1 MTKPT
6 LAFALAAF
14 ALAGPA
20 ILGTPVLAA
29 PAPAPKIVVIDKS
42 AIMQASKVGQ
52 DIARQVQSLANQA
65 KNDLTAQGR
74 ALQTEGR
81 TLQQQVAILA
91 PDLKAKRM
99 AAFEAKQRALQGAA
113 QKKDDQLKNGFY
125 QARQAMEQ
133 ALGPIVQEVVKER
146 GANIVVDKQAVVFAT
161 ASGFDI
167 TQDVINRL
175 NEKMPTYKVNIN
187 APPPA
192 QQQQQQGR

>member
-6 LAFALAAF
+6 ILAS
-14 ALAGPA
+14 ALAGLA
-20 ILGTPVLAA
+20 ILATPVFAA
-29 PAPAPKIVVIDKS
+29 QAPAPKIVVIDKS

-52 DIARQVQSLANQA
+52 DVARQVQSLASQA

-81 TLQQQVAILA
+81 TLQQQVAILS

-113 QKKDDQLKNGFY
+113 QKKDEQLKAAFY

-133 ALGPIVQEVVKER
+133 ALGPIVQDVVKQR

-161 ASGFDI
+161 ANGFDI
-167 TQDVINRL
+167 TQEVIAQL
-175 NEKMPTYKVNIN
+175 DAKMPTYKVNLN
-187 APPPA
+187 APPPP
-192 QQQQQQGR
+192 QQAR

>member
-1 MTKPT
+1 MTKPST
-6 LAFALAAF
+6 FVF
-14 ALAGPA
+14 ALAGLA
-20 ILGTPVLAA
+20 ILGAPALAA

-52 DIARQVQSLANQA
+52 DIARQVQQLANQA

-74 ALQTEGR
+74 ALQNEGR

-113 QKKDDQLKNGFY
+113 QRKDEQLKNGFY

-161 ASGFDI
+161 ANGFDI

-175 NEKMPTYKVNIN
+175 NEKMPTFKVNLN
-187 APPPA
+187 APPP
-192 QQQQQQGR
+192 QQQQQAR